1 LPVKRVA
8 LLALLLLFGLL
19 GVGCGAAESEQTDT
33 ETGPEL
39 QTISA
44 GQVVRAFRNVP
55 GQPQLE
61 RAPGVDVAWEQL
73 SFGFD
78 IPPELQQ
85 RYGTFS
91 IYIVEPDRTEAVRSL
106 LRDKESKEELEEG
119 ANGLYWEY
127 DDLSK
132 TYVAYKRYGSNA
144 VLAWW
149 NEKPEPGIDAR
160 FERLDALMAG
170 LTG

>member
-1 LPVKRVA
+1 MKRVA
-8 LLALLLLFGLL
+8 LLALLLVLALL
-19 GVGCGAAESEQTDT
+19 GAGCGAAETEQT
-33 ETGPEL
+33 ETDPGPEL

-44 GQVVRAFRNVP
+44 GQVIRAFRNAP
-55 GQPQLE
+55 GQPKLE

-78 IPPELQQ
+78 IPPELQR

-91 IYIVEPDRTEAVRSL
+91 IYIVEPERTDAVRSL
-106 LRDKESKEELEEG
+106 LRDKESREALDEG
-119 ANGLYWEY
+119 ADGLYWEF
-127 DDLSK
+127 DDFSQ

-149 NEKPEPGIDAR
+149 NEKPEPGTDAR

>member
-1 LPVKRVA
+1 VKRVA
-8 LLALLLLFGLL
+8 LLALLLVLALL
-19 GVGCGAAESEQTDT
+19 GAGCGAAEGEQTDT

-44 GQVVRAFRNVP
+44 GQVIRAFRNVP
-55 GQPQLE
+55 GQPKLE

-78 IPPELQQ
+78 IPPELQR

-91 IYIVEPDRTEAVRSL
+91 VYIVEPERTDAVRSL
-106 LRDKESKEELEEG
+106 LRDKETKEELERG
-119 ANGLYWEY
+119 TGGVYWEY
-127 DDLSK
+127 DNLSK

-160 FERLDALMAG
+160 FQRLDALMAG

>member
-1 LPVKRVA
+1 VTRVA
-8 LLALLLLFGLL
+8 LLTLLLVLALLGA
-19 GVGCGAAESEQTDT
+19 GCGSAESEDT
-33 ETGPEL
+33 ETDTGPEL

-44 GQVVRAFRNVP
+44 GQVIRGFRNAP
-55 GQPQLE
+55 GRPELE
-61 RAPGVDVAWEQL
+61 RAAGTDVAWEQL
-73 SFGFD
+73 SFGLD
-78 IPPELQQ
+78 VPPELQE

-91 IYIVEPDRTEAVRSL
+91 IYIVEPERTDAVRSL
-106 LRDKESKEELEEG
+106 LRDKETKEELERG
-119 ANGLYWEY
+119 ADGVYWEY
-127 DDLSK
+127 DDFSQ

-149 NEKPEPGIDAR
+149 NERPEPGTDER